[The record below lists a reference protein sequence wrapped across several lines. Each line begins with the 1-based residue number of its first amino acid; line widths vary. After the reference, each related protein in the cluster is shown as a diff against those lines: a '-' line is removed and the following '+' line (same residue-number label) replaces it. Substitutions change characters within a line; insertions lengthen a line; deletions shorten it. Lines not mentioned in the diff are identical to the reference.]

1 MTLEVT
7 KMSEVHESALPNKT
21 NISELNPVEVIKIC
35 KRMTKLREKNIL
47 ILPPIYMNPQIG
59 IYLPAKKKALP
70 PINPHNLWS
79 KLPEDVLKY
88 IYDSHFN
95 TKNRFDTMMTVVKSV
110 SCRQLFTEELLPFVK
125 EMFVTNRELL
135 LYTLRHFRN
144 QAKGSDDVSDAF
156 IMTYSIFTKGNLDMQ
171 FPRLKCKFER
181 FALTWLMYA
190 YH

>member
-1 MTLEVT
+1 MPEVT
-7 KMSEVHESALPNKT
+7 KMSEVHESALSNKT
-21 NISELNPVEVIKIC
+21 KISELKPAEVIKIC
-35 KRMTKLREKNIL
+35 KRVANLREKNIL
-47 ILPPIYMNPQIG
+47 ILPPIYMNPQID

-70 PINPHNLWS
+70 PINPLNFWS
-79 KLPEDVLKY
+79 KLPQDVLKY
-88 IYDSHFN
+88 ICDSHFN
-95 TKNRFDTMMTVVKSV
+95 TKNRFDTMLALVKSV
-110 SCRQLFTEELLPFVK
+110 RCRQLYHEELLPFVK

-144 QAKGSDDVSDAF
+144 PAKGSDDVSDAF
-156 IMTYSIFTKGNLDMQ
+156 IMAYSIFTKGNLDMQ